1 MKKAITLLLAAVM
14 ALSLAACGGNDGN
27 TTTPSGGDST
37 PTAAATQEETTTPSE
52 TQTIEPEQQ
61 ILKIGETATTP
72 EFWEFTLVDVGLSRY
87 IDEVIASNGFINRNF
102 LMPTDNPPR
111 ANSPF
116 MPDDGYGFITISYYI
131 NYLGKTPLDF
141 QISGTMELDYN
152 DGFTF
157 PNDMDVSSHRLRLED
172 TWEIV
177 HNDFQIRPLSQAQ
190 EYRTTIKIPLEVI
203 ENTNAPLL
211 LHVYSPNEFDGV
223 IQYIYD
229 YMSDNNEKG
238 FTTATY
244 DLRAEGVI
252 AEPLTISDTIDREL
266 QGTWISPNGDMTW
279 IFDNGTLQYDQVRVN
294 TDEPND
300 TGTVRYRVTENAV
313 IFRYPNINRDAEIS
327 LKFENGVLTLFGEDS
342 VSNGGGQYEY
352 IKQ

>member
-1 MKKAITLLLAAVM
+1 MKRAITLLLAAVM
-14 ALSLAACGGNDGN
+14 VLSLAACGGNDGN
-27 TTTPSGGDST
+27 TTTPSGDST
-37 PTAAATQEETTTPSE
+37 PTAATTPEETTTPSE
-52 TQTIEPEQQ
+52 TPTIEPKQQ

-87 IDEVIASNGFINRNF
+87 IDEVIANNGFINRNF
-102 LMPTDNPPR
+102 LMPADSPPR

-116 MPDDGYGFITISYYI
+116 MPDDGYGYLTISYYI

-141 QISGTMELDYN
+141 QISGTMEVDYN
-152 DGFTF
+152 DGFIF
-157 PNDMDVSSHRLRLED
+157 PNDMDVSNHYVKEED
-172 TWEIV
+172 TWKIV
-177 HNDFQIRPLSQAQ
+177 HDRFDIRPLSAAQ
-190 EYRTTIKIPLEVI
+190 EYRTTIKVPLEVI
-203 ENTNAPLL
+203 ENTDMPLL
-211 LHVYSPNEFDGV
+211 LHVYSPNEFDGI
-223 IQYIYD
+223 IQYIYEYMTD
-229 YMSDNNEKG
+229 YSEKG

-252 AEPLTISDTIDREL
+252 AEPLTISDAIDREL

-313 IFRYPNINRDAEIS
+313 IFRYPNIDRDAEIT
-327 LKFENGVLTLFGEDS
+327 LKYENGVLTLLGQES
-342 VSNGGGQYEY
+342 VSNGGGRYEY